1 MEEQYDEIRN
11 PALGHGML
19 EVLED
24 PNEIGSKAWLDSSA
38 AVDGKH
44 SDNFFRMS
52 DIKVLECTLMIT
64 HPKKPL
70 LFPLQYTVVAICLK
84 RVEESRYEF

>member
-1 MEEQYDEIRN
+1 MMRLETLLWAMEWVESG
-11 PALGHGML
+11 LL

-52 DIKVLECTLMIT
+52 DIKVLECNVMIT
-64 HPKKPL
+64 HPRKTYCFRATPG
-70 LFPLQYTVVAICLK
+70 
-84 RVEESRYEF
+84 

>member
-1 MEEQYDEIRN
+1 MMRLETLLWAMEWVESG
-11 PALGHGML
+11 LL

-52 DIKVLECTLMIT
+52 DIKVLECNVMIT
-64 HPKKPL
+64 HPRKTYCFRASL
-70 LFPLQYTVVAICLK
+70 G
-84 RVEESRYEF
+84 

>member
-1 MEEQYDEIRN
+1 MMRLETLLWAMEWVESG
-11 PALGHGML
+11 LL

-24 PNEIGSKAWLDSSA
+24 PNEIGSKAWLDSS

-52 DIKVLECTLMIT
+52 DIKVLECNVMIT
-64 HPKKPL
+64 HPRKTYCFRASL
-70 LFPLQYTVVAICLK
+70 G
-84 RVEESRYEF
+84 

>member
-24 PNEIGSKAWLDSSA
+24 PNEIGSKAWLDSSS

-52 DIKVLECTLMIT
+52 DIKVLECNVMIT
-64 HPKKPL
+64 HPRKTYCFRATPG
-70 LFPLQYTVVAICLK
+70 
-84 RVEESRYEF
+84 